1 MGCFPTQNK
10 HLGCLLFM
18 CCTYILHVNTK
29 TFQVVSAVIAEQ
41 LAIDVNDVWARSNF
55 TDLGANSL
63 DIVSRVNKHTF

>member
-10 HLGCLLFM
+10 QPGCLLLM
-18 CCTYILHVNTK
+18 CCAYLLQVNTE

-41 LAIDVNDVWARSNF
+41 SPIDVNDVWAESKF

-63 DIVSRVNKHTF
+63 DRVNRHTF